1 MKTLSNP
8 LLKFDTYIDIKTAI
22 SQQAYPIVLNGCVD
36 SQKAHFI
43 PNLGEDFPCR
53 FVLTYK
59 EEKAKEL
66 YQDLSFFDP
75 NTVLYPSRD
84 VLFYS
89 ADVHS
94 NHIER
99 QRMDILKK
107 IVEGKPLTIVAC
119 LDVFMEK
126 MIPFEEFKEHCLT
139 IDFESIID
147 TDALKLKLSELGY
160 ENSGLVEAPGQFG
173 IRGGIIDIFPLT
185 EELPVR
191 IELWGDEVDSIRS
204 FDTETQRSVE
214 KLDEVQV
221 YPATE
226 MILSRNK
233 IGEAVRRMKEE
244 YKKQEE
250 AFKKRKRL
258 AEKERL
264 RKMTVRTEE
273 ELLSFGT
280 AEGSEALLSY
290 FYEKTVSFLEY
301 LPENTLFF
309 IDEPHRV
316 LEKGK
321 TYEEEFFLCM
331 QSRLEGGYVLP
342 GQADLLFGY
351 EEILSKVMEE
361 PLILLSSV
369 IQDYAFYKP
378 KTICDIE
385 AKSIFSYNNSF
396 DQLIK
401 DLEHWKK
408 QNYRILLLSSSTT
421 RAKRLAENIRDYGLL
436 AYFAADFDR
445 TIAPGEIMVASGRL
459 GNGFE
464 YPTLKFVVLSEKDIF
479 KERKAKK
486 PKKKSQYSGQKINSL
501 SEISVGDYV
510 VHEKYGLG
518 IYRGMEK
525 IESDGITKDYINIEY
540 KDASNLFV
548 PASQLELI
556 QKYSN
561 LSARK
566 PKLNKLGGTEWEKTK
581 SRVRSQVQIAAQD
594 LVKLYAERQAK
605 EGYAYGKDT
614 VWQKEFEELFPYE
627 ETEDQL
633 SAIEDTKRDMESH
646 RIMDRLICGDVGYGK
661 TEVAIRAAF
670 KAVMDSKQVV
680 YLVPTTILAQQH
692 YNSFKERM
700 EHYPVEIAML
710 SRFCTPKEQ
719 KRIFDGLK
727 NGTIDIVIGTHKVLS
742 KNIKYKNLGLLI
754 IDEEQR
760 FGVKQK
766 EKIKQLKKDVDVLAL
781 SATPIPRTLHMS
793 LAGIRDM
800 SVLEVPPVDRRA
812 IQTYVMEYDEETVRE
827 AIRRELRRGGQV
839 YYVYNRVNDIAE
851 VALRISRLVPE
862 ARVDFAHG
870 QMSQRELEQVMYDF
884 INGDVDVLVSTTI
897 IETGLD
903 ISNVNTMIIHDSDRY
918 GLSQLYQLRGR
929 VGRSNRTA
937 YAFLMYTKNKML
949 QETAE
954 KRLSAMREYSD
965 LGSGFKIAM
974 KDLELRG
981 AGNLLGAQQHGHMN
995 AVGYDLYCKMLSEAV
1010 KEAKGIRTMD
1020 DFETTI
1026 DLNIDA
1032 FIPDSYISNEFQKLD
1047 IYKRIAGIESQQ
1059 EYDDMLEEL
1068 IDRFGEP
1075 TKAVLNLL
1083 AIARLKALAHQGYVT
1098 EIKQLGKDV
1107 RITLYEKAKLD
1118 PAGIPAI
1125 MAQYRRGLQF
1135 KADHEPKF
1143 ILTPQGRLIEELMK
1157 FAGELAKLAEPLE

>member
-8 LLKFDTYIDIKTAI
+8 LLKFDTYIDIKTAM

-226 MILSRNK
+226 MIFSRNK

-351 EEILSKVMEE
+351 EEILSKVMVG

-378 KTICDIE
+378 KTTCDIE

-421 RAKRLAENIRDYGLL
+421 RAKRLAENIKDYGLL

-812 IQTYVMEYDEETVRE
+812 IQTYVMEYNDELVRE
-827 AIRRELRRGGQV
+827 AIERELGRGGQV
-839 YYVYNRVNDIAE
+839 YYVYNRVNNIDE
-851 VALRISRLVPE
+851 VAAGLQRLLPNATVE
-862 ARVDFAHG
+862 YAHG
-870 QMSQRELEQVMYDF
+870 QMGERQLETIMSGF
-884 INGDVDVLVSTTI
+884 INKEIDGLVSTTI
-897 IETGLD
+897 IIQDAQLF
-903 ISNVNTMIIHDSDRY
+903 

-937 YAFLMYTKNKML
+937 YAFLMYRRNSILK
-949 QETAE
+949 EEAE
-954 KRLSAMREYSD
+954 KRLKAIREFTD

-974 KDLELRG
+974 RDLEIRG
-981 AGNLLGAQQHGHMN
+981 AGNLLGAEQSGHMES
-995 AVGYDLYCKMLSEAV
+995 VGYDLYCKMLNEAV
-1010 KEAKGIRTMD
+1010 LTMKGEQQEVDT
-1020 DFETTI
+1020 FTTSI
-1026 DLNIDA
+1026 DLSIDA
-1032 FIPDSYISNEFQKLD
+1032 YIPETYIKSESEKLSW
-1047 IYKRIAGIESQQ
+1047 YKRIATIETQEESEDMIEEMTDRYGDTPAPLIRLMDVALLREEAHQVWLLSIEQKGSKILFTMNPRAKVRVEEIDGFLKQYRNKMKIKPEANPVFVFESTGIPKK
-1059 EYDDMLEEL
+1059 D
-1068 IDRFGEP
+1068 
-1075 TKAVLNLL
+1075 LL
-1083 AIARLKALAHQGYVT
+1083 AKVR
-1098 EIKQLGKDV
+1098 EIIGEIQ
-1107 RITLYEKAKLD
+1107 KLQD
-1118 PAGIPAI
+1118 
-1125 MAQYRRGLQF
+1125 
-1135 KADHEPKF
+1135 KS
-1143 ILTPQGRLIEELMK
+1143 
-1157 FAGELAKLAEPLE
+1157 